1 VALRLLYSS
10 YMIFKALAC
19 DFDGTL
25 ASEDRIGEAARSA
38 LRQAQEAGIRLILVT
53 GRTFFELTRVCDCL
67 DRFDAVVA
75 ENGGVLY
82 FPEHAMI
89 RDQGPPP
96 STRLLAEL
104 NRRGI
109 YYQAGRVIVA
119 TARTDEP
126 RVREALEAARVSREL
141 VYNRA
146 ALMLLPAGISKGQA
160 VERVLRSL
168 GLSFQDVLAIGD
180 AENDVPLFD
189 ACGWAACPANGVAAL
204 QERADWVL
212 PGQDGEGVAAAMK
225 GPIMQGFLSGRH
237 SSRHRISLGWV
248 VESSEPVSIPARD
261 VNMLIHGDSLSGKS
275 WMAGALIE
283 RLGAAR
289 YAVCVIDPEGDYR
302 VLGRLPRV
310 SWAEVTDWV
319 SLDDAFA
326 EFDRD
331 PAACVVADL
340 SLLSHELKL
349 ELIQTAFE
357 KIGELRR
364 RNGLPHWVVLDEAH
378 YSLHRQGV
386 ADEMIGIEQKGLC
399 VVTYRPSWLRA
410 SLRGNFD
417 LFICARSTATEE
429 LECLRSCLRAAPGA
443 EAALATLPAL
453 PVGEFMLIEP
463 DLDASPLTFLPAARE
478 TAHVRHLKKYVDAR
492 VPFSERFLFSSGE
505 GVVAEA
511 RSLHE
516 FRRML
521 KVVAPDVLAHH
532 ARRGDFSRWALDV
545 FSDRELARQ
554 LRKTEARWRRREI
567 TDVREIMDQIIGS
580 RYGTD
585 A

>member
-1 VALRLLYSS
+1 V
-10 YMIFKALAC
+10 IFKALAC

-25 ASEDRIGEAARSA
+25 ASEDRIGESARSA

-89 RDQGPPP
+89 RDQGPAP
-96 STRLLAEL
+96 SPRLLAEL
-104 NRRGI
+104 DRRGI
-109 YYQAGRVIVA
+109 CYQVGRVIVA
-119 TARTDEP
+119 TARADEP
-126 RVREALEAARVSREL
+126 RVREALEAARVTRD
-141 VYNRA
+141 VIYNRA
-146 ALMLLPAGISKGQA
+146 ALMLLPPGISKGKA

-168 GLSFQDVLAIGD
+168 GLSFQDALAMGD
-180 AENDVPLFD
+180 AENDLALFE

-212 PGQDGEGVAAAMK
+212 PGEDGEGVAAAMK
-225 GPIMQGFLSGRH
+225 GPIIQGFLSGRH
-237 SSRHRISLGWV
+237 SPRHRISLGWV

-261 VNMLIHGDSLSGKS
+261 INMLIHGDSLSGKS

-283 RLGAAR
+283 HLGAAH

-302 VLGRLPRV
+302 VLARLPRV
-310 SWAEVTDWV
+310 RWAEVTDCL
-319 SLDDAFA
+319 SLEDVFA

-331 PAACVVADL
+331 PEACVVADL
-340 SLLSHELKL
+340 ALLSHELKL
-349 ELIQTAFE
+349 ELIQIALE
-357 KIGELRR
+357 KIGESRR

-386 ADEMIGIEQKGLC
+386 ATEMIGIEHKGFC

-410 SLRGNFD
+410 SVKRNLD
-417 LFICARSTATEE
+417 LFVLARSTAAEE

-443 EAALATLPAL
+443 EAALATLPSL

-463 DLDASPLTFLPAARE
+463 GSEASPLTFRPAARE
-478 TAHVRHLKKYVDAR
+478 TAHVRHLKKYVDAC
-492 VPFSERFLFSSGE
+492 VPVAERFIFR
-505 GVVAEA
+505 GVDGHVVGEA
-511 RSLHE
+511 RSLDD

-521 KVVAPDVLAHH
+521 RIVAEEVLAHH
-532 ARRGDFSRWALDV
+532 TRRGDFSRWVLDV

-554 LRKTEARWRRREI
+554 LRKTEARWRRGEI
-567 TDVREIMDQIIGS
+567 PGVREIMDQIIAS
-580 RYGTD
+580 RYGVD

>member
-1 VALRLLYSS
+1 
-10 YMIFKALAC
+10 MIFKALAC

-25 ASEDRIGEAARSA
+25 ASEDRIGGPARSA
-38 LRQAQEAGIRLILVT
+38 LRQAHEAGIRLILVT

-67 DRFDAVVA
+67 DRFDAVVV

-89 RDQGPPP
+89 QDRGPAP
-96 STRLLAEL
+96 SPRLLAEL
-104 NRRGI
+104 DRRGI
-109 YYQAGRVIVA
+109 YYQVGRVIVA
-119 TARTDEP
+119 TARADE
-126 RVREALEAARVSREL
+126 RGVREALEAAHVTRDM

-146 ALMLLPAGISKGQA
+146 ALMLLPPGISKGKA

-180 AENDVPLFD
+180 AENDLALFE
-189 ACGWAACPANGVAAL
+189 ACGWAACPSNGVAAL

-212 PGQDGEGVAAAMK
+212 PGEDGDGVAAAMK
-225 GPIMQGFLSGRH
+225 GPIVQGLLSGRY
-237 SSRHRISLGWV
+237 SSRHRIDLGWV
-248 VESSEPVSIPARD
+248 VESSEPLSIPVRD

-283 RLGAAR
+283 RLGAAH

-302 VLGRLPRV
+302 VLARLPRV
-310 SWAEVTDWV
+310 TWAEVMDDD
-319 SLDDAFA
+319 SLDDALS
-326 EFDRD
+326 EFDQD
-331 PAACVVADL
+331 PEACVVADL

-349 ELIQTAFE
+349 QLIQTAFQ
-357 KIGELRR
+357 KIGDSRR
-364 RNGLPHWVVLDEAH
+364 RNGLPHWLVLDEAH

-386 ADEMIGIEQKGLC
+386 AADTIGIEHKGFCL
-399 VVTYRPSWLRA
+399 VTYRPSWLRA
-410 SLRGNFD
+410 SVRGNLD
-417 LFICARSTATEE
+417 LFVLARSTAAEE
-429 LECLRSCLRAAPGA
+429 LDCLRNCLRRASGS

-453 PVGEFMLIEP
+453 PVGEFILIEP
-463 DLDASPLTFLPAARE
+463 DSSASPVTFVPAARE

-492 VPFSERFLFSSGE
+492 VPFSERFMFRGVD
-505 GVVAEA
+505 GRVVAEA
-511 RSLHE
+511 RSLHD

-521 KVVAPDVLAHH
+521 RIVGEEVLAHH
-532 ARRGDFSRWALDV
+532 TRCGDFSRWVLDV

-554 LRKTEARWRRREI
+554 IRKTEARWCRQEIAAIREI
-567 TDVREIMDQIIGS
+567 LDQIIAS
-580 RYGTD
+580 RYGVD